1 MQFSL
6 SIDYAIHGLVYLALV
21 SPEKATFMSA
31 IAKAIKVPESYLR
44 KVFQLLAKRR
54 IVLSQRGAK
63 GGYLLARKPD
73 QITLKDIID
82 AIDGSLPI
90 FSCLK
95 IQRKCN
101 ITQNCVL
108 KETFEKAIARM
119 SAILEETSLEDL
131 AADMSNHA
139 GELGWL
145 KAKYEIDT

>member
-1 MQFSL
+1 MQFSM
-6 SIDYAIHGLVYLALV
+6 SIDYAVHGLVYLAFV
-21 SPEKATFMSA
+21 SPGKTTLLSE
-31 IAKAIKVPESYLR
+31 IAKAIKVTESYLR

-82 AIDGSLPI
+82 AIDGSPPI
-90 FSCLK
+90 YSCLK

-101 ITQNCVL
+101 VTQNCVL
-108 KETFEKAIARM
+108 KETFEKATARM
-119 SAILEETSLEDL
+119 LAILEETSLKDL
-131 AADMSNHA
+131 AADLSNHA

-145 KAKYEIDT
+145 KATI